1 MSVKV
6 AKEVDLGKG
15 SVGKLLFRLAM
26 PAIAAQII
34 NVLYNMVDRM
44 YIGHIEGVGHIALTG
59 VGVTMPVIMAVSAF
73 AMLVAMGGAP
83 RASIMLGKGDKPQ
96 AEKILGNSVTLLVGI
111 SVILTVVILVFGKD
125 MLLLFGAS
133 ENTLGYGWDYLQ
145 IYAIGTIFVEIS
157 LGLNAFINAEGYAKT
172 GFMTVAIGAVLNIA
186 LDPLFIYGFQ
196 MGVKGAAIATV
207 VSQAVSAI
215 WVTVFLS
222 GKRSFLRI
230 KLKNLIPDWKIIL
243 PCVTLGLSPF
253 IMQFTESVI
262 SVCFNSSLLKYG
274 GDLAVGAMTILTSV
288 MQFSLLPLQGLTQGA
303 QPITGFNFGQG
314 KIERVE
320 KCFKILLV
328 SCLAYSTVI
337 WTISVFLPKAF
348 ILVFASDATLVEYS
362 VRALRVYMAGSL
374 LFGAQIACQQTFIAL
389 GNAKISIFL
398 AVLRK
403 IILLIP
409 LIFALPLLI
418 PENPA
423 FAVYLAEPIAD
434 VTAVI
439 VTVSTFLYAFS
450 KLKKKMKS
458 KDADLSAR
466 NSLENFDTLVCCG
479 TANTE
484 EKELI
489 PYSSEAEN
497 AEGKE
502 LFLCASEAR
511 NTDEK
516 ELLPFAYKVEN
527 TEAKAA
533 EGLSDAEERDVCS
546 DTAKPESSD
555 GKVVPSD

>member
-111 SVILTVVILVFGKD
+111 SVILTVVILVFGRD

-145 IYAIGTIFVEIS
+145 IYAIGTVFVEIS

-409 LIFALPLLI
+409 LIFVLPLLI

-434 VTAVI
+434 ITAVI
-439 VTVSTFLYAFS
+439 VTVSTFFYAFS

-458 KDADLSAR
+458 KEADLTAR
-466 NSLENFDTLVCCG
+466 NSLENFDTLVCVG
-479 TANTE
+479 TSDRIEIEPLSSSSEADNTE
-484 EKELI
+484 EKE
-489 PYSSEAEN
+489 P
-497 AEGKE
+497 
-502 LFLCASEAR
+502 FLCASEAE
-511 NTDEK
+511 NTEEK
-516 ELLPFAYKVEN
+516 EPPQVASEVEN

-533 EGLSDAEERDVCS
+533 AGLSDAEERNACS
-546 DTAKPESSD
+546 DTAKPE
-555 GKVVPSD
+555 